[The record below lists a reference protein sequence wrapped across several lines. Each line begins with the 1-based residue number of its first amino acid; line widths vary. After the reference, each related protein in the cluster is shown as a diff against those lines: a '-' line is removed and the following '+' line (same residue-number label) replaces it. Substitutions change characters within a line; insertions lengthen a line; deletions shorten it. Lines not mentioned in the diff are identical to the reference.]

1 MVAGKGL
8 NIDTVVILTSED
20 ANVILTVL
28 LMRQASR
35 VDDSQSSSFFL
46 RFTFHFV
53 IFLAAF
59 LLPLKWATSLEALN
73 ANEIGIC

>member
-1 MVAGKGL
+1 MSEKGATTFA
-8 NIDTVVILTSED
+8 I
-20 ANVILTVL
+20 
-28 LMRQASR
+28 
-35 VDDSQSSSFFL
+35 FL
-46 RFTFHFV
+46 CFTFHFI